1 MAKILVCDDDKDI
14 VEAIDIYLTQE
25 GYEVLKAYDGDEA
38 IKVLKRNEV
47 DLLIMDVMMPRL
59 DGIRAT
65 LKIRENMSLPIIILS
80 AKSEDAD
87 KILGLNIGADD
98 YITKPLNPLELVARV
113 KSQLRRYTQLGSTAR
128 SDNQS
133 EFRTGGLVIRDDL
146 KEVTVDGEKVKLTP
160 IEYNILLLLVKNQ
173 GKVFSINQIYENIW
187 NEEAIG
193 VDNTVAVHIR
203 HIREKIEIN
212 PKEPRYLKVV
222 WGVGYKVEKIG

>member
-65 LKIRENMSLPIIILS
+65 LKIREESSIPIIILS
-80 AKSEDAD
+80 AKSEDTD

-98 YITKPLNPLELVARV
+98 YVTKPFNPLELVARV
-113 KSQLRRYTQLGSTAR
+113 KSQLRRYTKLGNLPAEDS
-128 SDNQS
+128 QVY
-133 EFRTGGLVIRDDL
+133 RTGGLMVDDDR
-146 KEVTVDGEKVKLTP
+146 KEVTVDGEPVKLTP
-160 IEYNILLLLVKNQ
+160 MEYNILLLLIRNQ
-173 GKVFSINQIYENIW
+173 GKVFSINQIYESIW
-187 NEEAIG
+187 NEDAYGAE
-193 VDNTVAVHIR
+193 NTVAVHIR

-222 WGVGYKVEKIG
+222 WGIGYKLEKI